1 MVERITTPAK
11 YAVVHLHTRWARKSW
26 PLERWSELLREVLK
40 FMPHIL
46 LSCGPGEEEVSE
58 AKALCD
64 KLGSQVTT
72 TAGRASWSELA
83 SLLHKASFFIGVDT
97 AAMHLAA
104 AARCPT
110 VCLFGPSPIY
120 EYHPW
125 KVKNWI
131 ISPQDCLGKDE
142 AKKILENE
150 LMKEI
155 PVDRVLAACRAAWEF
170 SEGDVPE
177 LKKSSS

>member
-1 MVERITTPAK
+1 
-11 YAVVHLHTRWARKSW
+11 
-26 PLERWSELLREVLK
+26 
-40 FMPHIL
+40 MPHIL

-83 SLLHKASFFIGVDT
+83 SLLHKASIFIGVDN

-104 AARCPT
+104 AAGCPT

-131 ISPQDCLGKDE
+131 ISPQDWLGEDQ
-142 AKKILENE
+142 AKKIPVNE
-150 LMKEI
+150 LMREI
-155 PVDRVLAACRAAWEF
+155 PVDRVLAACRSAWEF
-170 SEGDVPE
+170 SQQELPE
-177 LKKSSS
+177 LQKSSA